1 MMAEQNSRPIVIL
14 SHTSAARCGAAAI
27 TSHNRCPQFR
37 LAIQDGDI
45 EFDRAVAPNGTAT
58 AAGSLAP
65 LCNYRT
71 NYGKITSIRDRLF
84 QLIKSRRI
92 FASFDVFRLA
102 LSILLTLDET
112 KKTKVSTAFLTA
124 VRRGNDVRL
133 TWAS

>member
-1 MMAEQNSRPIVIL
+1 MRRSGNHQSQLLPPI
-14 SHTSAARCGAAAI
+14 S
-27 TSHNRCPQFR
+27 TSHSERWQERWHRVRSHCR
-37 LAIQDGDI
+37 IQRNCHCQL
-45 EFDRAVAPNGTAT
+45 RALLHRVT
-58 AAGSLAP
+58 
-65 LCNYRT
+65 YRT

-133 TWAS
+133 TLA

>member
-1 MMAEQNSRPIVIL
+1 MRRSGNNQSQPLPPNFDQPFRTV
-14 SHTSAARCGAAAI
+14 TSG
-27 TSHNRCPQFR
+27 
-37 LAIQDGDI
+37 
-45 EFDRAVAPNGTAT
+45 FDRAVASNGTAT
-58 AAGSLAP
+58 AVVSLAP
-65 LCNYRT
+65 LCYYRT

-102 LSILLTLDET
+102 LSILLTLDEI
-112 KKTKVSTAFLTA
+112 KKTKVSIAFLTA

>member
-1 MMAEQNSRPIVIL
+1 VASGSIAL
-14 SHTSAARCGAAAI
+14 SHPTEL
-27 TSHNRCPQFR
+27 PLQW
-37 LAIQDGDI
+37 
-45 EFDRAVAPNGTAT
+45 RALLHRVT
-58 AAGSLAP
+58 
-65 LCNYRT
+65 YRT